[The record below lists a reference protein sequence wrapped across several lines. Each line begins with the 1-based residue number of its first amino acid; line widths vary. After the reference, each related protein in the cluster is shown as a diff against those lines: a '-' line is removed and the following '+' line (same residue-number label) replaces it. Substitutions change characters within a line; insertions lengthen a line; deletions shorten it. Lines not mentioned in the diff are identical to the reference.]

1 MVSNTGKGHTKEEK
15 LAAFSRLLDV
25 QDRLRLQCP
34 WDKKQTFESLRPNTI
49 EETFELCDALM
60 KRDYKDIKKELGDVL
75 EHVMFYSIIGREDGE
90 FDICDV
96 CNQEADKLMFR
107 HPFINWK
114 EEGNWTVSNPDMYI
128 NDEGQVEY
136 RESEEAETGK
146 AGTANAE
153 ETLALGASKPKT
165 ATSVEKT
172 WEQIKQQ
179 EKDGN
184 ERVLSG
190 VPNSLPSLIKAYRIQ
205 DKARNVGFDWKE
217 KEDVWD
223 KVQEELEELK
233 VELAKGDKE
242 NSTQELGDFIFSVI
256 NAARLYKLNPDN
268 ALEKT
273 NQKFIRR
280 FNYVEDHSLKQGK
293 NLKDMS
299 LEEMDKLWDEAKLQ
313 EKKDDK

>member
-1 MVSNTGKGHTKEEK
+1 MHTKEEK

-25 QDRLRLQCP
+25 QDRLRVQCP
-34 WDKKQTFESLRPNTI
+34 WDRKQTFESLRPNTI

-75 EHVMFYSIIGREDGE
+75 EHVMFYSIIGREDGK

-107 HPFINWK
+107 HPFINWR
-114 EEGNWTVSNPDMYI
+114 EEGNWTVANPDMCI
-128 NDEGQVEY
+128 NEAGQVVYKETQQ
-136 RESEEAETGK
+136 EEPDDASRPS
-146 AGTANAE
+146 TASA
-153 ETLALGASKPKT
+153 
-165 ATSVEKT
+165 VEKT

-190 VPNSLPSLIKAYRIQ
+190 VPDALPSLIKAYRIQ

-223 KVQEELEELK
+223 KVYEELEELK
-233 VELAKGDKE
+233 AELAKGDKE
-242 NSTQELGDFIFSVI
+242 NSTRELGDFLFSVV
-256 NAARLYKLNPDN
+256 NAARLYHLNPDT
-268 ALEKT
+268 ALERT
-273 NQKFIRR
+273 NHKFMQRFGYIEQKAK
-280 FNYVEDHSLKQGK
+280 EMGK
-293 NLKDMS
+293 ELKDMT
-299 LEEMDKLWDEAKLQ
+299 LGEMDSLWEEAKRSGQ
-313 EKKDDK
+313 APQP